1 MTQPSRIVIGI
12 GALLALARAGGAG
25 AAPERPGALMN
36 LYARARAAEARGDAR
51 AANADFAQLLAR
63 DPASGT
69 VTQHAYRQA
78 LASGD
83 TALAL
88 RAARLLERGAALPP
102 DGRVLLVADAIRV
115 RDWAAARAQV
125 DRLQGERLFG
135 FLVPYLRAWIALG
148 SKSGGDP
155 PTLIEAARTI
165 RLAQPY
171 LGEQRAMLLFAL
183 GRADE
188 GVAALRSGVSSDIA
202 AWPVRTRL
210 IAADALGAAGA
221 RERALGLLDGGD
233 AALAAM
239 RGMLIAGRRLPAPM
253 DGPAPGVASL
263 LLHVAADLGRQQLA
277 PPGLALARDATLLAP
292 RDGGAWLLVAD
303 LLQSGR
309 RHDQAL
315 AALGNVAPADPYA
328 TSAYALR
335 VALLSDKGDQEGA
348 LADALKAT
356 QAPGAGPWAR
366 VGDVY
371 LAMTRPKDAAAAY
384 ARAIDA
390 ARAAKAPAAE
400 VWPLYL
406 QQGDALDR
414 SGDWTASKASL
425 EQALALAPDQPLV
438 LNQLGYSLIAHRDDV
453 ARGAM
458 LVERASAMRPD
469 DPAITD
475 SLGWAHYLRGQ
486 VGAALPLL
494 ERASAAEP
502 AEPTI
507 NEHLGDAYWAA
518 GRTYEARYA
527 WRAALLT
534 AADADRS
541 RLASKIDEGFTAA
554 TASP

>member
-1 MTQPSRIVIGI
+1 MTRLPRTALSAVVVIACAG
-12 GALLALARAGGAG
+12 AGGA
-25 AAPERPGALMN
+25 ASERPGSLVI
-36 LYARARAAEARGDAR
+36 LYAHARAAEARGDAR
-51 AANADFAQLLAR
+51 AATADFAQLLAR
-63 DPASGT
+63 ESPSGI

-78 LASGD
+78 LESGD
-83 TALAL
+83 TTLAL
-88 RAARLLERGAALPP
+88 RAARLLDRGAALPP
-102 DGRVLLVADAIRV
+102 DGRVLLAVEAVRM
-115 RDWAAARAQV
+115 RDWASARAQL
-125 DRLQGERLFG
+125 DRLQQERLFA
-135 FLVPYLRAWIALG
+135 FLAPYLRAWIALG

-155 PTLIEAARTI
+155 LALIEPAASI
-165 RLAQPY
+165 PLAQPY

-210 IAADALGAAGA
+210 IAADALASDGA
-221 RERALGLLDGGD
+221 RERALGLLDGD
-233 AALAAM
+233 DPALAAM
-239 RGMLIAGRRLPAPM
+239 RALLMAGKRLPVPV
-253 DGPAPGVASL
+253 DGPAPGIASL

-277 PPGLALARDATLLAP
+277 PPGLALARDATVLTP

-303 LLQSGR
+303 LLQTAKR
-309 RHDQAL
+309 QDQAL
-315 AALGNVAPADPYA
+315 AALGDVAPTDPFA

-335 VALLSDKGDQEGA
+335 VALLSDKGDQDAA
-348 LADALKAT
+348 LADALKVT

-371 LAMTRPKDAAAAY
+371 LAMNRPKDAASAY

-390 ARAAKAPAAE
+390 ARVGKAPAAE

-406 QQGDALDR
+406 QRGDALDR
-414 SGDWTASKASL
+414 SGDWIAAKASL

-438 LNQLGYSLIAHRDDV
+438 LNQLGYSLIARRDDV
-453 ARGAM
+453 ARGGA
-458 LVERASAMRPD
+458 LITRANAMRPD

-475 SLGWAHYLRGQ
+475 SLGWTRYLQGQ
-486 VGAALPLL
+486 VAASLPLL
-494 ERASAAEP
+494 EKASAAEP

-534 AADADRS
+534 AALPDRA
-541 RLASKIDEGFTAA
+541 RLTSKIDDGFTAA